1 MLQPKSPILI
11 SKCGNIAS
19 MKILTRLK
27 TASNINHSA
36 FLVVLFSAFVFQSC
50 NNIPYFG
57 HQEGKIIYDVA
68 FPYESIDIKL
78 ALFPSEMTCIF
89 DGEHQHTRIES
100 AYGIVKSE
108 FIIDHK
114 KKEFNHLL
122 ACFGSDYVMH
132 LNEGEYNEWI
142 KQFPS
147 VRLEATEETMMI
159 AGYECKK
166 TIAYFKS
173 DSLPSVD
180 LYSTTKL
187 DLDGNN
193 WWNTYAGVEGTL
205 LGYDI
210 EQYGRRMQVRAR
222 EVIFQKTSQ
231 EDFLIPSSY
240 TPISA
245 SEMKAKLDEIVK
257 DYLD

>member
-1 MLQPKSPILI
+1 
-11 SKCGNIAS
+11 
-19 MKILTRLK
+19 MKILRRLTSLNK
-27 TASNINHSA
+27 LNLTT
-36 FLVVLFSAFVFQSC
+36 FLVGMLSIVVFQSC
-50 NNIPYFG
+50 DNIPYFG
-57 HQEGKIIYDVA
+57 HQEGKIIYDVT
-68 FPYESIDIKL
+68 FPYETNDIKL
-78 ALFPSEMTCIF
+78 ALFPSEMTCVF
-89 DGEHQHTRIES
+89 DGDHQHTKIES

-108 FIIDHK
+108 FIIDHE
-114 KKEFNHLL
+114 KKEFNHLV

-132 LNEGEYNEWI
+132 LNEGEFNEWI

-147 VRLEATEETMMI
+147 VRLEPTEETMTI

-173 DSLPSVD
+173 DSLPSVE

-222 EVIFQKTSQ
+222 EVIFQKTSP
-231 EDFLIPSSY
+231 EDFQVPSSY

-245 SEMKAKLDEIVK
+245 GEMKAKLTEIVK

>member
-1 MLQPKSPILI
+1 MLEGKSPSLIL
-11 SKCGNIAS
+11 KCGNIAH
-19 MKILTRLK
+19 MKSLK
-27 TASNINHSA
+27 RMGTANKMNNSIFAVA
-36 FLVVLFSAFVFQSC
+36 FLSVFNLISC
-50 NNIPYFG
+50 NNLPYFG
-57 HQEGKIIYDVA
+57 HQEGKIIFDVT
-68 FPYESIDIKL
+68 FPYESNDIKL
-78 ALFPSEMTCIF
+78 ALFPSEMICIF
-89 DGEHQHTRIES
+89 DGEREHTRIES

-114 KKEFNHLL
+114 KKEFNHLV

-132 LNEGEYNEWI
+132 LNEGEFNEWI
-142 KQFPS
+142 KQFPA
-147 VRLEATEETMMI
+147 VRLEPTEETMMI

-210 EQYGRRMQVRAR
+210 EQYGRRMQVRSR
-222 EVIFQKTSQ
+222 EVIFQKTSP
-231 EDFLIPSSY
+231 EDFQVPSSY

-245 SEMKAKLDEIVK
+245 GEMKAKLDEIVK

>member
-1 MLQPKSPILI
+1 MLPGKSPSFI
-11 SKCGNIAS
+11 SKCGNIAN
-19 MKILTRLK
+19 MKILRRL
-27 TASNINHSA
+27 HSVTKMNPSAILVA
-36 FLVVLFSAFVFQSC
+36 FISIVCLQSC

-57 HQEGKIIYDVA
+57 HQEGKIIYDVT
-68 FPYESIDIKL
+68 FPYESNDIKL

-89 DGEHQHTRIES
+89 DGDHQHTRIES

-114 KKEFNHLL
+114 KKEFNHLV
-122 ACFGSDYVMH
+122 ACFGSDYVMQ

-147 VRLEATEETMMI
+147 VRLETTEETMMI

-187 DLDGNN
+187 DLDGDN

-231 EDFLIPSSY
+231 EDFQIPSSY

>member
-1 MLQPKSPILI
+1 MHPRKTISLI
-11 SKCGNIAS
+11 SKCGNIAHI
-19 MKILTRLK
+19 KILRRLTSLNK
-27 TASNINHSA
+27 LNFAS
-36 FLVVLFSAFVFQSC
+36 FLVALFSFLVFQSC
-50 NNIPYFG
+50 DNIPYFG
-57 HQEGKIIYDVA
+57 NQEGKIIYDVT
-68 FPYESIDIKL
+68 FPYETNDIKL

-89 DGEHQHTRIES
+89 DGDHQHTLIES

-108 FIIDHK
+108 FIIDHE
-114 KKEFNHLL
+114 KKEFNHLV

-132 LNEGEYNEWI
+132 LNEGEYQDWV

-147 VRLEATEETMMI
+147 VRLEPTEETMTI

-173 DSLPSVD
+173 DSLPSVE

-187 DLDGNN
+187 DLDGDN

-222 EVIFQKTSQ
+222 EVIFQKTSP
-231 EDFLIPSSY
+231 EDFQVPSSY
-240 TPISA
+240 TRISA

>member
-1 MLQPKSPILI
+1 MLPRKSPSFI
-11 SKCGNIAS
+11 SKCGNIAI
-19 MKILTRLK
+19 MKILRRLHSVTK
-27 TASNINHSA
+27 MNPSA
-36 FLVVLFSAFVFQSC
+36 FLVAFISIVCLQSC

-57 HQEGKIIYDVA
+57 HQEGKIIYDVS
-68 FPYESIDIKL
+68 FPYESNDIKL

-89 DGEHQHTRIES
+89 DGEHQHTLIES

-108 FIIDHK
+108 FIIDHE
-114 KKEFNHLL
+114 KKEFNHLV

-147 VRLEATEETMMI
+147 VRLETTEETMMI

-222 EVIFQKTSQ
+222 EVIFQKTNPD
-231 EDFLIPSSY
+231 DFQIPSSY

-245 SEMKAKLDEIVK
+245 GEMKAKLDEIVK

>member
-1 MLQPKSPILI
+1 MLPRKSPSFI
-11 SKCGNIAS
+11 SKCGNIAN
-19 MKILTRLK
+19 MKILRRLHSVTK
-27 TASNINHSA
+27 MNPSA
-36 FLVVLFSAFVFQSC
+36 FLVAFISIVCLQSC

-57 HQEGKIIYDVA
+57 HQEGKIIYDVS
-68 FPYESIDIKL
+68 FPYESNDIKL

-89 DGEHQHTRIES
+89 DGEHQHTLIES

-108 FIIDHK
+108 FIIDHE
-114 KKEFNHLL
+114 KKEFNHLV
-122 ACFGSDYVMH
+122 ACFGSDYAMH

-147 VRLEATEETMMI
+147 VRLEPTEETMMI

-173 DSLPSVD
+173 DSLPSVE

-222 EVIFQKTSQ
+222 EVIFQKTTP
-231 EDFLIPSSY
+231 EDFQIPSSY

-245 SEMKAKLDEIVK
+245 GEMKAKLDEIVK

>member
-1 MLQPKSPILI
+1 MHPWKTIRLIL
-11 SKCGNIAS
+11 KCGNIVD
-19 MKILTRLK
+19 MKILRRLTSLNK
-27 TASNINHSA
+27 LNLIT
-36 FLVVLFSAFVFQSC
+36 FLVGMLSIVVFQSC
-50 NNIPYFG
+50 DNIPYFG
-57 HQEGKIIYDVA
+57 HQEGKIIYDVT
-68 FPYESIDIKL
+68 FPYETNDIKL

-89 DGEHQHTRIES
+89 DGDHQHTKIES

-108 FIIDHK
+108 FIIDHE
-114 KKEFNHLL
+114 KKEFNHLV

-132 LNEGEYNEWI
+132 LNEGEFNEWI

-147 VRLEATEETMMI
+147 VRLEETEETMMI

-173 DSLPSVD
+173 DSLPSVE

-187 DLDGNN
+187 NLDGNN
-193 WWNTYAGVEGTL
+193 WWNTYTGVEGTL

-222 EVIFQKTSQ
+222 EVVFQKTSP
-231 EDFLIPSSY
+231 EDFQIPTSY

-245 SEMKAKLDEIVK
+245 GEMKSKLDEIVK

>member
-1 MLQPKSPILI
+1 MKSLSRLSAINKMNKSFFLVALI
-11 SKCGNIAS
+11 SS
-19 MKILTRLK
+19 YSLL
-27 TASNINHSA
+27 
-36 FLVVLFSAFVFQSC
+36 SC

-57 HQEGKIIYDVA
+57 HQEGKIIYDVT
-68 FPYESIDIKL
+68 FPYESNDIKF

-89 DGEHQHTRIES
+89 DGEHQHTFIES

-108 FIIDHK
+108 FIIDHE
-114 KKEFNHLL
+114 KKEFNHLV
-122 ACFGSDYVMH
+122 ACFGSDYAMH
-132 LNEGEYNEWI
+132 LNEGEYNDWI

-147 VRLEATEETMMI
+147 VRLEQTDETMMI

-166 TIAYFKS
+166 TIAYFAS

-187 DLDGNN
+187 DIDGNN
-193 WWNTYAGVEGTL
+193 WWNSYAGVEGTL

-222 EVIFQKTSQ
+222 EVIFQKTTP
-231 EDFLIPSSY
+231 EDFQVPTSY

-245 SEMKAKLDEIVK
+245 SLMSLDSYGKVTS
-257 DYLD
+257 

>member
-1 MLQPKSPILI
+1 MKNLKRLSGVAKMNQPL
-11 SKCGNIAS
+11 
-19 MKILTRLK
+19 L
-27 TASNINHSA
+27 
-36 FLVVLFSAFVFQSC
+36 LVAFVFVFNFISC

-57 HQEGKIIYDVA
+57 HQEGKIIFDVT
-68 FPYESIDIKL
+68 FPYESSDIKL
-78 ALFPSEMTCIF
+78 ALFPSKMTCIF

-100 AYGIVKSE
+100 AYGIVRSE
-108 FIIDHK
+108 FIIDHE
-114 KKEFNHLL
+114 KKEFNHLV

-132 LNEGEYNEWI
+132 LNEGEFNEWI

-147 VRLEATEETMMI
+147 VQLEPTEETMMI

-173 DSLPSVD
+173 DSLPSVE

-187 DLDGNN
+187 DLDGKN

-210 EQYGRRMQVRAR
+210 EQYGRRMQVRAN
-222 EVIFQKTSQ
+222 EVVFQKTTP
-231 EDFLIPSSY
+231 EDFQVPSSY

>member
-1 MLQPKSPILI
+1 
-11 SKCGNIAS
+11 
-19 MKILTRLK
+19 MKKLKRLSDVTKMNKPLLLAAFALTF
-27 TASNINHSA
+27 N
-36 FLVVLFSAFVFQSC
+36 FFSC

-57 HQEGKIIYDVA
+57 HQEGKIIFDVT
-68 FPYESIDIKL
+68 FPYEPDDIKL
-78 ALFPSEMTCIF
+78 ALFPTEMVCIF

-108 FIIDHK
+108 FIIDHE
-114 KKEFNHLL
+114 KKEFNHLV

-132 LNEGEYNEWI
+132 LNEGEFTEWV
-142 KQFPS
+142 KQFPT
-147 VRLEATEETMMI
+147 VRLEETKETMMI

-173 DSLPSVD
+173 DSLPSVE

-222 EVIFQKTSQ
+222 EVIFQKTSP
-231 EDFLIPSSY
+231 EDFQVPSSY

-245 SEMKAKLDEIVK
+245 GEMKNKLDEIVK